1 LQDQCELN
9 KDNLSN
15 VRQEGRRHFRNKKT
29 EYLKDRIN
37 NIESNSRNMN
47 IRELYRHITEFKK
60 CYQPPTNLVKDERV
74 EKSIQAL
81 VGKPEGKR
89 PLGRLRCS
97 WEDGSRGDWVREGVW
112 SGFSWFRIGL
122 VVGCCEHGYEPS
134 GSGPMELVI

>member
-1 LQDQCELN
+1 
-9 KDNLSN
+9 LSN

-47 IRELYRHITEFKK
+47 IRELYRDITEFKK
-60 CYQPPTNLVKDERV
+60 CYQPPANLVKDERV

-112 SGFSWFRIGL
+112 SGDWVMEGVWSGFSWFRIGL
-122 VVGCCEHGYEPS
+122 VVGCCEHDYEPS
-134 GSGPMELVI
+134 GSRPMELVI